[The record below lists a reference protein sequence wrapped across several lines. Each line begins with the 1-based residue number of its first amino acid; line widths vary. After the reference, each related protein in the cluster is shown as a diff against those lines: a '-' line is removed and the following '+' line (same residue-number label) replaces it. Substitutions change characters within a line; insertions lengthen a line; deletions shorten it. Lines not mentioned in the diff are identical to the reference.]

1 MWRGGTVS
9 QCNVTSIVYV
19 REVVGCLENG
29 KWVDGNLFFVD
40 NTNLPFLM
48 LLLTAMVK
56 AHNPLA
62 PMSCDLHNVV
72 ILLARWC
79 VYRRRMASDDNNL
92 SFVLVDWAM
101 IFVGPGGGACG
112 TEQSEA
118 IVPSPRR
125 ALRTVGCLGS
135 GGGWDGTGEDQRA
148 LPCCPRCCR

>member
-56 AHNPLA
+56 AHNPLPA
-62 PMSCDLHNVV
+62 TGFAH
-72 ILLARWC
+72 
-79 VYRRRMASDDNNL
+79 
-92 SFVLVDWAM
+92 FVLVK
-101 IFVGPGGGACG
+101 V
-112 TEQSEA
+112 
-118 IVPSPRR
+118 SPNL
-125 ALRTVGCLGS
+125 APTVV
-135 GGGWDGTGEDQRA
+135 A
-148 LPCCPRCCR
+148 